1 MICCR
6 GQRSLWV
13 LGVLVQW
20 SREGF
25 KHAPHVS
32 WVSQRVSFL
41 DLDPWGKIEVQCA
54 WNAMDQLA
62 ASPSPIGTKPKQTSR
77 AHAYLAYTM
86 SHSFSTFLLC
96 TSKQTNGGRRHDSPP
111 ATTRQHP
118 PPSRPPSPPPRPPL
132 ASPRPPPRLP
142 SSPLLLILLFTTIII
157 TTTTHPSFRDDQ
169 DRLLLRLRP
178 RPWSDP
184 RRSQTCLPRTRQ
196 EHPPGRQSYHGHHQR
211 IPRHQ
216 RGV

>member
-1 MICCR
+1 MCVECYGPAACCLSFPNR
-6 GQRSLWV
+6 NKTQTDQQSACILSL
-13 LGVLVQW
+13 
-20 SREGF
+20 
-25 KHAPHVS
+25 HHVS
-32 WVSQRVSFL
+32 FFFHIS
-41 DLDPWGKIEVQCA
+41 
-54 WNAMDQLA
+54 
-62 ASPSPIGTKPKQTSR
+62 
-77 AHAYLAYTM
+77 
-86 SHSFSTFLLC
+86 LLC
-96 TSKQTNGGRRHDSPP
+96 TFKQTNGGRRHDSPP

-142 SSPLLLILLFTTIII
+142 SSPLLLILLFSTIII
-157 TTTTHPSFRDDQ
+157 TATTHPSFRDDQ
-169 DRLLLRLRP
+169 NRLLLRLRP